1 MNLIVHIEIDGIDY
15 GTNHFNGQMF
25 SDAYYSIFDS
35 LGPAVYGF
43 VTDVV
48 RFRLLMNERSGEF
61 TTYAGKRVIYKATQE
76 PEQVADDLAIKNA
89 APF

>member
-1 MNLIVHIEIDGIDY
+1 MSLIVHIEIDGIDY
-15 GTNHFNGQMF
+15 GTNHFGEGMF

-35 LGPAVYGF
+35 LGPAVYGY

-61 TTYAGKRVIYKATQE
+61 TTYAGKRVTFSASPE
-76 PEQVADDLAIKNA
+76 PEQIADDLAIKNA